1 MATKDIYTK
10 LPQDINYFPQLETED
25 DIQKIVQ
32 QIKMILGTEPGQV
45 LGVIDLG
52 INLKQYLFAY
62 TLDTNAI
69 RRRIIDHITQY
80 VSYDTNKYD
89 VDVDLKYGK
98 EAEDGSD
105 YVLIDISIN
114 QQKIIGI
121 IVDQ

>member
-1 MATKDIYTK
+1 
-10 LPQDINYFPQLETED
+10 
-25 DIQKIVQ
+25 
-32 QIKMILGTEPGQV
+32 MILGTEPGQV

-114 QQKIIGI
+114 Q
-121 IVDQ
+121 